1 MSIFRTDF
9 LHTILKTISF
19 GIHFECYK
27 DIVWEFGEIRSIC
40 AISGGNHLVSLLA
53 GQILWKKT
61 EKKGKCS
68 KNIESHRLGRPQSMI
83 QLSAFWC
90 APLNPSE
97 LLKER
102 NATQKGFY
110 LVCENHI
117 LNYIYTVNYATCGQY
132 FKQKRVHVCLLLPLF
147 FCISPQQCGKCSYE
161 KSCFYSHTANYIT
174 AG

>member
-1 MSIFRTDF
+1 MPKRARLRIRRNSHDLRNYGRKSPCLTARRTDSME
-9 LHTILKTISF
+9 KN
-19 GIHFECYK
+19 G
-27 DIVWEFGEIRSIC
+27 
-40 AISGGNHLVSLLA
+40 
-53 GQILWKKT
+53 
-61 EKKGKCS
+61 KKGKFF
-68 KNIESHRLGRPQSMI
+68 KNIESNRLGKPQSMI

-90 APLNPSE
+90 APLKPSE

-117 LNYIYTVNYATCGQY
+117 LNYIHTVNYVTCGQY